1 MILKVIAFIFAYL
14 LCGTGTLELIRLHD
28 RHSKWLDKWGADDA
42 DETDEVMVIV
52 LFPLMLLFMLLWVL
66 GKIIALFTKTIR
78 TVVTTVIYTTIALI
92 KGDNGK

>member
-28 RHSKWLDKWGADDA
+28 RHSNWLDRWADDA

-66 GKIIALFTKTIR
+66 GKIIALFTKAIR
-78 TVVTTVIYTTIALI
+78 TVVTTVIYMTIALI